1 MCVLADEL
9 VAITY
14 VLRCAV
20 CLVCCFRAA
29 VLDGVT
35 DFLLFLCKL
44 FVVGGIGICR
54 LIYYLFFM
62 SLMLSI
68 F

>member
-1 MCVLADEL
+1 MSVM
-9 VAITY
+9 ITY
-14 VLRCAV
+14 VLLSSV
-20 CLVCCFRAA
+20 GLVCCFRAA

-54 LIYYLFFM
+54 FVIYFLFR
-62 SLMLSI
+62 
-68 F
+68 